1 MQAHE
6 AFPQSAC
13 SILLGFYIQLD
24 DYMHRVG
31 VRQGLLIIE
40 EYKTLKQIYR
50 FSTYL

>member
-13 SILLGFYIQLD
+13 CYKLGFYIQPY
-24 DYMHRVG
+24 DYMHQTR

-40 EYKTLKQIYR
+40 ETQTLKQ
-50 FSTYL
+50 T

>member
-13 SILLGFYIQLD
+13 SIMLGFYIQLN
-24 DYMHRVG
+24 DYMHQLG

-40 EYKTLKQIYR
+40 ETKTLKQ
-50 FSTYL
+50 T